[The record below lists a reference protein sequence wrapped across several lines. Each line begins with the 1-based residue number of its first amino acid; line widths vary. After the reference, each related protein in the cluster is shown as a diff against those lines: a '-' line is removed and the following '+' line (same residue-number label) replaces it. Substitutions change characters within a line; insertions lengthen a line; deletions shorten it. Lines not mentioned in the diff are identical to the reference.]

1 VIDHGNTSR
10 ESRLSRRV
18 RRDFPEPGSAD
29 EVLRLLSGLVWFP
42 DHPAHS
48 ERVQAAVVILARGNV
63 GRLKANLSLATT
75 DWRDVLVAAGLA
87 NEDWPS
93 RLDAEL
99 GADS

>member
-1 VIDHGNTSR
+1 VSDQQSTWR
-10 ESRLSRRV
+10 ESQLSRRV
-18 RRDFPEPGSAD
+18 QRDFPEPGSAD
-29 EVLRLLSGLVWFP
+29 EVLRRLSGLVWFP

-63 GRLKANLSLATT
+63 ADLNWYISEARK

-99 GADS
+99 GTDS

>member
-1 VIDHGNTSR
+1 VSDQGSSSR

-18 RRDFPEPGSAD
+18 RRDFPEPGSAE
-29 EVLRLLSGLVWFP
+29 EVSRLLSGLVWFP

-63 GRLKANLSLATT
+63 GRLKDNISLART
-75 DWRDVLVAAGLA
+75 DWRDVLVTAGLA

-99 GADS
+99 GMDS

>member
-1 VIDHGNTSR
+1 MCEER

-29 EVLRLLSGLVWFP
+29 EVLRLLGDLVFFP
-42 DHPAHS
+42 DDPAHS
-48 ERVQAAVVILARGNV
+48 ERVQAAVVILAGGNIA
-63 GRLKANLSLATT
+63 RLKENIAEARF

-87 NEDWPS
+87 SKDWPA

-99 GADS
+99 GSAL